1 MACNSCG
8 TSLDCGCDCSVT
20 ELPVGADGANGT
32 NGANAYIY
40 VASAD
45 DAAGTGYTYPADVTQ
60 CWLAVKSSTT
70 VLTPVVANFAG
81 LWWNKCG
88 NGLVENTVFV
98 DSVYGVDATGLV
110 ERSDFPFKTLAAART
125 AAITMTPIATKR
137 IKIHA
142 QQATWLNEQVVLY
155 NYIDWDFGDS
165 TLRSTTLTGGVITD
179 NAVTCNSKIL
189 GRLNLDIAT
198 GVSGN
203 IYGIFIDDASSLVSI
218 DMNNLTISSEGG
230 TVVRGIKCEG
240 NLTINANDITVNGA
254 AVDTAAVIANNG
266 GTLVLNCNDISAT
279 STGPLNGVLSDGTGS
294 PPSIYIKANNITAA
308 NGNSSSGMYTIAAK
322 TSAKMWVKC
331 NNIYLTGTGATAANA
346 SAVFA
351 SAGTPELYVV
361 CNDIIATPTASVT
374 ANCIKLGQTGDSATT
389 IGAKLFVDCREANMT
404 AISDNLTN
412 YVVLMQNNTS
422 NDAIAQL
429 KGRFVSVSNMNLTVI
444 LNTTG
449 KLLIQDSVI
458 ISNNIGLT
466 ISTAGVTKNYG
477 GVVGTT
483 NSSGTILVNGGII
496 GDTDVS

>member
-1 MACNSCG
+1 M
-8 TSLDCGCDCSVT
+8 
-20 ELPVGADGANGT
+20 
-32 NGANAYIY
+32 
-40 VASAD
+40 
-45 DAAGTGYTYPADVTQ
+45 
-60 CWLAVKSSTT
+60 
-70 VLTPVVANFAG
+70 
-81 LWWNKCG
+81 
-88 NGLVENTVFV
+88 
-98 DSVYGVDATGLV
+98 
-110 ERSDFPFKTLAAART
+110 
-125 AAITMTPIATKR
+125 
-137 IKIHA
+137 
-142 QQATWLNEQVVLY
+142 
-155 NYIDWDFGDS
+155 
-165 TLRSTTLTGGVITD
+165 
-179 NAVTCNSKIL
+179 
-189 GRLNLDIAT
+189 
-198 GVSGN
+198 
-203 IYGIFIDDASSLVSI
+203 
-218 DMNNLTISSEGG
+218 
-230 TVVRGIKCEG
+230 
-240 NLTINANDITVNGA
+240 
-254 AVDTAAVIANNG
+254 
-266 GTLVLNCNDISAT
+266 
-279 STGPLNGVLSDGTGS
+279 SDGTGS

-346 SAVFA
+346 SAIFA

-389 IGAKLFVDCREANMT
+389 TGAKLFVDCREANMT

-429 KGRFVSVSNMNLTVI
+429 KGRFVSVSDMNLTVI

-449 KLLIQDSVI
+449 TLIIQDSVI